1 VSRVPEVTGIDV
13 IRALRRAGFEQ
24 VRQRGSHVLM
34 RHRTDAT
41 RRATVAVHEGKTL
54 PRGTLQA
61 ILRGA
66 RLTIDELIAL
76 L

>member
-1 VSRVPEVTGIDV
+1 MSRLPEVTGTDV

-24 VRQRGSHVLM
+24 VRQKGSHVLM
-34 RHRTDAT
+34 RHRDDVS
-41 RRATVAVHEGKTL
+41 RRATVPVHKGKTL

-66 RLTIDELIAL
+66 RLTVDELIAL

>member
-1 VSRVPEVTGIDV
+1 VSRLPEVTGTDV

-24 VRQRGSHVLM
+24 VRQKGSHVLM
-34 RHRTDAT
+34 RHRDDVS
-41 RRATVAVHEGKTL
+41 RRATVPVHKGKTL

-66 RLTIDELIAL
+66 RLTVDELIAL